1 MRKLVRILN
10 GSAHGSRSG
19 VPRSQPCPLR
29 RVRGCKA
36 TYSFC
41 SRTKRRNAERK
52 QHNAQEFGFFPA
64 ADIFQMFS
72 GLVAEQRVKTAVS
85 LAGLFR
91 FAEFRETFAFKNFGG
106 NMLLAGL
113 LQFLR
118 FGFGMLA
125 GFLYNRKAF
134 FISSFG
140 GVSISNSAA
149 RVSSRQVS
157 SAMSAA
163 FR

>member
-1 MRKLVRILN
+1 MKVFQARQKVSPARFVEFAGVKQRITFVVGQSAGPQN
-10 GSAHGSRSG
+10 GSNITFKN
-19 VPRSQPCPLR
+19 LD
-29 RVRGCKA
+29 
-36 TYSFC
+36 
-41 SRTKRRNAERK
+41 
-52 QHNAQEFGFFPA
+52 FFPA

-72 GLVAEQRVKTAVS
+72 GPGAEQCVKTAVS

-91 FAEFRETFAFKNFGG
+91 FAEFGETFAFKNFGG
-106 NMLLAGL
+106 NMLLVGL

-125 GFLYNRKAF
+125 GFFIQQKGV

-149 RVSSRQVS
+149 RVSSRREP

>member
-1 MRKLVRILN
+1 MRKQVRIL
-10 GSAHGSRSG
+10 SSFSHESLSG
-19 VPRSQPCPLR
+19 APKSQPCPLR

-36 TYSFC
+36 MYSFC
-41 SRTKRRNAERK
+41 SRTKRRTAKRK
-52 QHNAQEFGFFPA
+52 QHNVQKPGFFPA

-72 GLVAEQRVKTAVS
+72 GLGAEQCVKTAVS
-85 LAGLFR
+85 LAGLFH

-106 NMLLAGL
+106 NMLLVGL

-125 GFLYNRKAF
+125 GF
-134 FISSFG
+134 FIQQK
-140 GVSISNSAA
+140 GVFYIKFRRREHFEQCRTGLVATGA
-149 RVSSRQVS
+149 V
-157 SAMSAA
+157 MSAA